1 MAKFSIAFD
10 HADLKLGHYFQS
22 SKDDISVFITQH
34 DNAHLVHE
42 IPSADCTQAY
52 IDGYMATL
60 KGERSLFIAYSHG
73 NNEFLSSVNG
83 KYILSPENTGH
94 FTNCFLYSMACNTGK
109 ILGPDVVAKG
119 CITFI
124 GYNDTAYALLGEEK
138 QLSIDCDNK
147 AIKEFMSGSSAQD
160 AVIAMK
166 AFLKESIR
174 ELIRNKKALKAGY
187 LRHNLAVLV
196 IYGDTGVL
204 FNSFN

>member
-10 HADLKLGHYFQS
+10 HADAKLGHYFQS
-22 SKDDISVFITQH
+22 SRDDISAFITQH
-34 DNAHLVHE
+34 NNEHLVHE
-42 IPSADCTQAY
+42 IPSANCTQAY
-52 IDGYMATL
+52 IDGYMPSL
-60 KGERSLFIAYSHG
+60 NGERSLFIAYSHG

-83 KYILSPENTGH
+83 KYILSPENTGY

-109 ILGPDVVAKG
+109 ILGPDVVSKG

-124 GYNDTAYALLGEEK
+124 GYKDSAYALLGDEK

-147 AIKEFMSGSSAQD
+147 AIKVFMNGSSAEN

-166 AFLKESIR
+166 TFLKESIR
-174 ELIRNKKALKAGY
+174 VLVKNKKALKAGY

-196 IYGDTGVL
+196 IYGDSGVL